1 MLTLLYSLLENA
13 TITISQEVM
22 AWITLAIDLISSA
35 YLIYKLVKSKSLTP
49 QQLVKLIKKNVKG
62 NDLNKIAKEITEDL
76 LEVEEKEEEEE

>member
-49 QQLVKLIKKNVKG
+49 QQLVKLIRKNVKG
-62 NDLNKIAKEITEDL
+62 NDLNKIAKEITDEL
-76 LEVEEKEEEEE
+76 LEVEEKEEEE

>member
-13 TITISQEVM
+13 SITISQEVM

-76 LEVEEKEEEEE
+76 LEVEEKEEEE